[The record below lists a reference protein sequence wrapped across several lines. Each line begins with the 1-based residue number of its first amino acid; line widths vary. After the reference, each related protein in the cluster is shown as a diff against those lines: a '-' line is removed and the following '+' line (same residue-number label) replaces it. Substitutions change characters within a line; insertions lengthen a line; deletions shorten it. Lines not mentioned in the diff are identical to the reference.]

1 MAPQYKEFGGAR
13 ELDHSRNRIDLFV
26 RLTDRAALFVA
37 NTAMI
42 VMLATICWTV
52 ISRYLLRSP
61 VSWSEDI
68 TSIAFA
74 WFMFIGMVAVH
85 NRRGHIG
92 LDVFISVLPAWT
104 QTSLA
109 RGADIFVAIF
119 CFYTAY
125 LCGLQAYVSQGSAHT
140 TVLKIPLSFFF
151 ASLAIGFFLMALR
164 SVTYV
169 FGAHA
174 IEDRE

>member
-1 MAPQYKEFGGAR
+1 MP
-13 ELDHSRNRIDLFV
+13 DHDRSQIDSLV
-26 RLTDRAALFVA
+26 RLVDRASLFIA
-37 NTAMI
+37 NTAMAVI
-42 VMLATICWTV
+42 LLTICWTV
-52 ISRYLLRSP
+52 ISRYVLRTP
-61 VSWSEDI
+61 VSWSEDV

-92 LDVFISVLPAWT
+92 LDIFTSALPRVMHAP
-104 QTSLA
+104 LA
-109 RGADIFVAIF
+109 RGADIFVAVF

-125 LCGLQAYVSQGSAHT
+125 LCALQTYVSQGSAHT

-169 FGAHA
+169 FGAQP
-174 IEDRE
+174 IKDSE